1 MPLDIFI
8 VLESN
13 DAMGKDFPK
22 DSSVMAY
29 LITRNSWRPQML
41 KGRSSIML
49 RSVRDEVIVIF
60 LELVTEAVTKYMNR
74 CDQVK

>member
-1 MPLDIFI
+1 
-8 VLESN
+8 
-13 DAMGKDFPK
+13 
-22 DSSVMAY
+22 
-29 LITRNSWRPQML
+29 
-41 KGRSSIML
+41 ML

>member
-8 VLESN
+8 VESN

-22 DSSVMAY
+22 DS
-29 LITRNSWRPQML
+29 LREILEDHKCLR
-41 KGRSSIML
+41 GSIML
-49 RSVRDEVIVIF
+49 RSVRDDMIVIF
-60 LELVTEAVTKYMNR
+60 LELVTEPVTKYMNR